1 MRELKSTATV
11 MIMAFGFCAGLV
23 AAFYVAMPY

>member
-11 MIMAFGFCAGLV
+11 MIMAFGFCAALV
-23 AAFYVAMPY
+23 AGLSVGLPY